1 MNWLSLNYRF
11 KCGCLVGSTPTR
23 CFPVSTGNL
32 KFVFWIPSINSVNWH
47 RKRLAIPPSWTV
59 RLRHAVLCWHT
70 AAHCRCSANTGWK
83 VPGGHW
89 VLTIVSQRKKGC
101 ESLTY
106 PFPGFNFYIC
116 LSTTYTCQD
125 NVSRLVLD
133 SVEAWSRGLGRWF
146 AKPVKSLKGL
156 SQVRILL
163 LPLPEMA

>member
-1 MNWLSLNYRF
+1 MRYCADTQQR
-11 KCGCLVGSTPTR
+11 
-23 CFPVSTGNL
+23 
-32 KFVFWIPSINSVNWH
+32 
-47 RKRLAIPPSWTV
+47 
-59 RLRHAVLCWHT
+59 
-70 AAHCRCSANTGWK
+70 CRCSANTGWK
-83 VPGGHW
+83 VPGGHC
-89 VLTIVSQRKKGC
+89 VPTIMSQRKKGC

-163 LPLPEMA
+163 LPLRVAQFTLLSFDLGIERQTVWSSLYFRWGCHGSIHEPSFR